1 MNRLQTVP
9 PMCPNGTYDVALV
22 EWFTLAYE
30 LLRSLGLESRAT
42 IQFTNVSERNVRHC
56 VGRMVHTGLHI
67 ASLPRLGKPSDYS
80 IHQRVRRNL
89 RRCVGRIVRT
99 GLHIASLTRLGKPSD
114 YCCSAFQAERAKH
127 RLLAVQQCVRTE
139 PSTLRWSNRSHRFT
153 NRFAPSAWKAE
164 RLFNSPT
171 RPNGTYDVAL
181 VELFAPVCRSLRSL
195 GLESR
200 ATMAWKAERLCS
212 AWWPLEGSAA

>member
-1 MNRLQTVP
+1 
-9 PMCPNGTYDVALV
+9 MCPNGSFDVALDDGFAPV
-22 EWFTLAYE
+22 CIS
-30 LLRSLGLESRAT
+30 LRSLGLESRAT
-42 IQFTNVSERNVRHC
+42 IQFTNASE
-56 VGRMVHTGLHI
+56 
-67 ASLPRLGKPSDYS
+67 
-80 IHQRVRRNL
+80 RNL

-99 GLHIASLTRLGKPSD
+99 GLHIASVPRLGKPSD

-164 RLFNSPT
+164 RLFNSPMC
-171 RPNGTYDVAL
+171 PNGTYDVAL
-181 VELFAPVCRSLRSL
+181 VESFAPGCISLRSL

-200 ATMAWKAERLCS
+200 A
-212 AWWPLEGSAA
+212 P